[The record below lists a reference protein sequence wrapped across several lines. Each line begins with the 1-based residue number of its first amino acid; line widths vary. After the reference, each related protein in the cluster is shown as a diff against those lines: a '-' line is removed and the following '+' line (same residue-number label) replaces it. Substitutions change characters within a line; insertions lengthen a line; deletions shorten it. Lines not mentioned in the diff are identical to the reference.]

1 MGSKI
6 NKIIRVLVKCLILS
20 VLLTACSQPVKTQNA
35 QSENNGNPANNYL
48 NINDSLEKYN
58 RNIYAF
64 NVGLDNYLVKP
75 VAKAYKAMTPG
86 IIGTS
91 ISNFFLNL
99 EDVGNAFNNLLQ
111 LKVDDAVNDT
121 ERFMVN
127 STIGFAGLLDI
138 ASEAGLE
145 KHDEDFGQTLARWG
159 VGSGTYVMLPF
170 LGPSTVR
177 DASARVSIDRLTN
190 PTHYSED
197 NLDYFVLNGVNQRAS
212 LLTQEDAF
220 KDISDDKYSA
230 IRDAWLQRRE
240 YLIRDGE
247 VDEKSDADLIDE
259 LESLDLE

>member
-1 MGSKI
+1 MGNKI
-6 NKIIRVLVKCLILS
+6 NNIIRISFKILILS
-20 VLLTACSQPVKTQNA
+20 VFLTACSQPVKTQNT
-35 QSENNGNPANNYL
+35 QSESNINPANNYL
-48 NINDSLEKYN
+48 NKNDSLEKYN
-58 RNIYAF
+58 RNIFAF
-64 NVGLDNYLVKP
+64 NAGLDNYLVKP
-75 VAKAYKAMTPG
+75 IAKAYKAITPG

-121 ERFMVN
+121 ERFVIN
-127 STIGFAGLLDI
+127 STFGFAGLLDI

-145 KHDEDFGQTLARWG
+145 KNDEDFGQTLARWG
-159 VGSGTYVMLPF
+159 VGSGPYVMLPF

-177 DASARVSIDRLTN
+177 DASARVSIDVLTN
-190 PTHYSED
+190 PTNYSED
-197 NLDYFVLNGVNQRAS
+197 YLYYFILNEVNQRAS
-212 LLTQEDAF
+212 LLSQEDAF
-220 KDISDDKYSA
+220 KDISVDKYSA